1 MEEEIGNMVEQ
12 ARDMAGEEVDMTHG
26 NEAEA
31 EEVSMAKVAESKEVE
46 EVENMAVV
54 VVGMKDGMVVAEEEE
69 EEAYIAEDMEEVKV
83 VYIAE
88 NMEEVE
94 DCMREQGV
102 CDSEEVNMMAMKV
115 VRKGRSDN
123 VVVQE
128 TEEDKIGMVH

>member
-1 MEEEIGNMVEQ
+1 MVEQ